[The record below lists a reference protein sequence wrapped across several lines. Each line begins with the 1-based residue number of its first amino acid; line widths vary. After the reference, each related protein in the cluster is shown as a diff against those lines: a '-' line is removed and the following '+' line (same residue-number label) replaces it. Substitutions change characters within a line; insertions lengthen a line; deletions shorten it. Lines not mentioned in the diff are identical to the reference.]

1 MELNDIIGNP
11 YFDKIILS
19 LIPFVLKGIL
29 GKEDDA
35 KPLKKFAQVIFLYVF
50 PLATII
56 WINLDIKIEN
66 NKLTSTL
73 IVLNFCYMIFNYFH
87 QKLIDHYKLITK
99 FTNVE
104 TDKIKQIN
112 QINDVQVE
120 KLKAINDN
128 QKYILS
134 EISRINDRIIT
145 FIGTK

>member
-35 KPLKKFAQVIFLYVF
+35 KPLKKISQVIFLYVF
-50 PLATII
+50 PVATII
-56 WINLDIKIEN
+56 WINLDLNIEN

-73 IVLNFCYMIFNYFH
+73 IVLNFGYMMFNYFQ

-99 FTNVE
+99 FTEAE
-104 TDKIKQIN
+104 TDKIKQVNHIN
-112 QINDVQVE
+112 EVQVE
-120 KLKAINDN
+120 KVKAINEN
-128 QKYILS
+128 QKYILD